1 METTAETVIRGGQFI
16 VKTPTPSSIFTIED
30 LSEEQRMMREST
42 KEFAEREL
50 WANWERFEK
59 KDYDFTKV
67 CMQKAGELGL
77 LSIAVPESYGGMG
90 MGFVS
95 TMLVCDYISGVS
107 GSFSTA
113 FGAHTGIGT
122 MPITLYGNEEQKQ
135 KYVPKLASGEWFGAY
150 CLTEPG
156 AGSDANSGKTKAVL
170 SEDGSHYLIT
180 GQKMWIS
187 NAGFANLFIVFA
199 RIEDD
204 KNITGFIVEN
214 DPSNGISYGEE
225 EHKLGI
231 HSSSTRQVFFNE
243 TKVPVENMLSERGNG
258 FKIAMNALN
267 VGRIKLAAA
276 CLDAQRRVIREA
288 VKYAKER
295 VQFGTPIAD
304 FGAIKEK
311 LAVMATNCYADESA
325 AYRAAKDIENSIA
338 YRIAKGS
345 SHQEA
350 ELKGVE
356 EFAIECSILKV
367 IVSEHIQSCSDEGI
381 QIFGGMGF
389 SADAPMESAWRDA
402 RISRIYEGTNEIN
415 RMLSVGM
422 LIKKAMKGHV
432 DLLGPAYAVKEELL
446 GIPSFEVPDFS
457 EPLSQEVELIQR
469 LKKVFLMVAGAA
481 VEKYG
486 TELES
491 NQMLLLCAADILI
504 EIYQSESV
512 VYRTLKNIKRY
523 GVESQKVQIAMAQ
536 LYVFNAT
543 EHIERRAKE
552 GIASISEGDEQRG
565 MLMGLKRFTKY
576 QNLPNIVGIKELI
589 AESIKNSDGYV
600 FDTQNHEH

>member
-1 METTAETVIRGGQFI
+1 MSKETLTKEILRGGQFL
-16 VKTPTPSSIFTIED
+16 VKETDCEDVFTLED
-30 LSEEQRMMREST
+30 LNEEQKMMREST
-42 KEFAEREL
+42 KEFVDRKL
-50 WANWERFEK
+50 WAHWERFEN
-59 KDYDFTKV
+59 KDYAYTEE
-67 CMQKAGELGL
+67 CMREAGELGL
-77 LSIAVPESYGGMG
+77 LSIAVPEAFGGMG

-95 TMLVCDYISGVS
+95 TMLVCDYISGAT

-122 MPITLYGNEEQKQ
+122 MPITLYGTEEQKQ

-170 SEDGSHYLIT
+170 SEDGSHYKIT

-187 NAGFANLFIVFA
+187 NAGFCNLFIVFA

-204 KNITGFIVEN
+204 KNITGFIVPN
-214 DPSNGISYGEE
+214 DPENGITLGDEE
-225 EHKLGI
+225 KKLGI

-276 CLDAQRRVIREA
+276 CLEAQRRVINEA
-288 VKYAKER
+288 TKYANER
-295 VQFGTPIAD
+295 IQFKTPIMN
-304 FGAIKEK
+304 FGAIKAK
-311 LAVMATNCYADESA
+311 IADMATNAYVDEA
-325 AYRAAKDIENSIA
+325 ACYRAAKNVED
-338 YRIAKGS
+338 RIAIRESQGN

-356 EFAIECSILKV
+356 EYAIECSILKV
-367 IVSEHIQSCSDEGI
+367 AVSEHVQETTDEGI

-389 SADAPMESAWRDA
+389 SADTPMESAWRDA

-422 LIKKAMKGHV
+422 LVKKAMKGHV
-432 DLLGPAYAVKEELL
+432 DLLNPAKAVADELM
-446 GIPSFEVPDFS
+446 GIPSFEAPDYS
-457 EPLSQEVELIQR
+457 ELFAEEKDLIKR
-469 LKKVFLMVAGAA
+469 LKKVFLMVAGSAVQKFGPQLEEHQQLLMAA
-481 VEKYG
+481 
-486 TELES
+486 S
-491 NQMLLLCAADILI
+491 DILI
-504 EIYQSESV
+504 QVYLAESAIL
-512 VYRTLKNIKRY
+512 RTEKNAKRF
-523 GVESQKVQIAMAQ
+523 GEEAQATQIAMAKYY
-536 LYVFNAT
+536 LYKAVDICNDKG
-543 EHIERRAKE
+543 KE
-552 GIASISEGDEQRG
+552 AIISFAEGDEQRM

-576 QNLPNIVGIKELI
+576 ANFPNVVALRTQI
-589 AESIKNSDGYV
+589 ADKIAADNGYT
-600 FDTQNHEH
+600 FD